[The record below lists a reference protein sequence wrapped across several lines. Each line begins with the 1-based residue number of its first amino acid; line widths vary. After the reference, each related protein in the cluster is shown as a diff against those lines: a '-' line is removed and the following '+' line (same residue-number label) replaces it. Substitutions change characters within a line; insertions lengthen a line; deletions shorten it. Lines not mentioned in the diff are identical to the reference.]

1 MAARSLPVDLNK
13 ERFELAGNRLV
24 GIELGRIC
32 VLVRLLA
39 FKLVLLLT
47 FEHVRDRLSQ
57 IVDLVVILVANLS

>member
-13 ERFELAGNRLV
+13 ERFKLAGNRLV